1 MAWLKMAIVDAEP
14 DRASRSSV
22 TDLLECDVRQV
33 APGLQRR
40 PNRIFKTGRWSLAAL
55 IAASLVFALPAP
67 ATTIDMVA
75 TVNFDAVQTLGGS
88 TCPGPGTY
96 TFTAS
101 WDDTAPYDE
110 TITFTGSDPGPRLTC
125 GILPPPAETT

>member
-1 MAWLKMAIVDAEP
+1 M
-14 DRASRSSV
+14 S
-22 TDLLECDVRQV
+22 
-33 APGLQRR
+33 

-101 WDDTAPYDE
+101 WDDTATDCGARNRRSRP
-110 TITFTGSDPGPRLTC
+110 TTRRSLSPAAIPAPASASGTPPRASSRSVQISSPRPPFSRAPG
-125 GILPPPAETT
+125 